1 MHPHRNRLYSNTS
14 SCIAVMVKYCG
25 YLVSDSWLKQRALD
39 VGHPPA
45 KAPED
50 TSNMILLGSR
60 DLMARTGV
68 LPYTSFR
75 RVKTPKGKYFWCIAF
90 ACDDPWEQLATHVPP
105 EEKYKA
111 LKEALG
117 REGPP
122 RWYRAI

>member
-1 MHPHRNRLYSNTS
+1 
-14 SCIAVMVKYCG
+14 MVKYYG
-25 YLVSDSWLKQRALD
+25 YLVRDSWLKQRALD

-45 KAPED
+45 KTPED

-60 DLMARTGV
+60 DVMARTGV
-68 LPYTSFR
+68 LAYTSFR
-75 RVKTPKGKYFWCIAF
+75 RVKNPKGKYFWCIAF
-90 ACDDPWEQLATHVPP
+90 ACNDPWEQLPTHVPP

-117 REGPP
+117 REDPP

>member
-1 MHPHRNRLYSNTS
+1 
-14 SCIAVMVKYCG
+14 MVKYCG
-25 YLVSDSWLKQRALD
+25 YLVSDSWLQQRALD
-39 VGHPPA
+39 VGHSPP
-45 KAPED
+45 KTFED
-50 TSNMILLGSR
+50 RNSMMLLGSR

-90 ACDDPWEQLATHVPP
+90 ACNDPWEQLPTRAPL

-122 RWYRAI
+122 RWYRAG

>member
-1 MHPHRNRLYSNTS
+1 
-14 SCIAVMVKYCG
+14 MVKYCG
-25 YLVSDSWLKQRALD
+25 YLVSDSWLQQRALD

-45 KAPED
+45 KTPED

-60 DLMARTGV
+60 DVMARTGV

-90 ACDDPWEQLATHVPP
+90 ACNDPWEQLPTHAPS
-105 EEKYKA
+105 EEKYKT

-117 REGPP
+117 GKARLAGIGPSETHCRLP
-122 RWYRAI
+122 FRVANKNN

>member
-1 MHPHRNRLYSNTS
+1 
-14 SCIAVMVKYCG
+14 MVKYCG

-45 KAPED
+45 KTPED

-60 DLMARTGV
+60 DVMARTGV

-90 ACDDPWEQLATHVPP
+90 ACNDPWEQLATDVPP

>member
-1 MHPHRNRLYSNTS
+1 
-14 SCIAVMVKYCG
+14 MVKYCG
-25 YLVSDSWLKQRALD
+25 YLVSDSWLQQRALD

-45 KAPED
+45 KTFED
-50 TSNMILLGSR
+50 TNNMILLGSR
-60 DLMARTGV
+60 DVMARTGV
-68 LPYTSFR
+68 LPYTRFR

-90 ACDDPWEQLATHVPP
+90 ACNDPWEQLSTHVPP

-122 RWYRAI
+122 RWYRAS